1 MLMFY
6 HVPALLLLIAAAA
19 LQLNDPDPLFWGGF
33 YLSCSL
39 VPALAVFK
47 IHSRLLYGLC
57 LVYGIAA
64 MVLTAGG
71 GMEYLQHAH
80 EESLTQA
87 MAPDKPYI
95 EEAREFLG
103 AIIALCIISV
113 YPLINLKRKPVAQQ
127 DAN

>member
-6 HVPALLLLIAAAA
+6 HVPAFLLLIAAAA

-33 YLSCSL
+33 YLLCAL
-39 VPALAVFK
+39 IPALAVFK
-47 IHSRLLYGLC
+47 IHSHLLYGLC

-64 MVLTAGG
+64 LVLTAGG

-87 MAPDKPYI
+87 MAPNKPYI

-103 AIIALCIISV
+103 AVIALCIISV
-113 YPLINLKRKPVAQQ
+113 YLLRNRKT
-127 DAN
+127 DETANGRE